1 MTREEQL
8 LLIRRDAPLA
18 LNRVVAMIETYRD
31 DILAHTRSRV
41 DAGYDIYGT
50 EGWRKAPHDL
60 DQDTIEELA
69 DAVAYQVMRRHR
81 LRHPDPS

>member
-8 LLIRRDAPLA
+8 RLIQRDAPLA
-18 LNRVVAMIETYRD
+18 LNRVAAMIATYAD
-31 DILAHTRSRV
+31 DILAQTTSRV
-41 DAGYDIYGT
+41 DAGYDLYGT
-50 EGWRKAPHDL
+50 DGWRKTPHEL

-81 LRHPDPS
+81 QRHP

>member
-1 MTREEQL
+1 MTRDEQL

-18 LNRVVAMIETYRD
+18 LNRVQAMIGSHFNE
-31 DILAHTRSRV
+31 ILAQTVSRV
-41 DAGYDIYGT
+41 DAGYDVYGVD
-50 EGWRKAPHDL
+50 GWRKTPYDL

-81 LRHPDPS
+81 QRHPE